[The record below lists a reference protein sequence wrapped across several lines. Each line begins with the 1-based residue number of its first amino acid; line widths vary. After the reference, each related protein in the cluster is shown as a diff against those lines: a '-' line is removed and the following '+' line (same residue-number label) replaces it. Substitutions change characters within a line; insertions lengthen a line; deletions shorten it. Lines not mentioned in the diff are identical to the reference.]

1 MKNYKQIINRI
12 IMVNPKHFNYN
23 IETAG
28 NNHFQK
34 NTIDFSEQ
42 KIKEKASIEFKGIVQ
57 KLMEKKI
64 SVKVYE
70 DRDDI
75 KTTDS
80 VFPNNWISFHQD
92 GKIILYPMYSP
103 NRRKER
109 RKDIIEDLEDEG
121 FLIEEIID
129 LTHYENMGSYL
140 EGTGSMVLDRENKIC
155 YAALSERTSHVVL
168 KDLCKKL
175 NYQLIHFRAYQTVN
189 GNRLEIYHTNVLMCI
204 GTEYCIICLESI
216 DCKKEK
222 KKLINSLKNTNKQII
237 EISEDQ
243 MNRFAGN
250 MLQVKNIYD
259 EKYLI
264 MSSAAYNSLNE
275 IQKKNILYYNEI
287 IHSDLSTI
295 ETLGGGSAR
304 CMIAE
309 NFLEK
314 K

>member
-1 MKNYKQIINRI
+1 
-12 IMVNPKHFNYN
+12 MVNPKHFNYN

-175 NYQLIHFRAYQTVN
+175 NYQLIHFHAYQTVK

-222 KKLINSLKNTNKQII
+222 KN
-237 EISEDQ
+237 
-243 MNRFAGN
+243 
-250 MLQVKNIYD
+250 
-259 EKYLI
+259 
-264 MSSAAYNSLNE
+264 
-275 IQKKNILYYNEI
+275 
-287 IHSDLSTI
+287 
-295 ETLGGGSAR
+295 
-304 CMIAE
+304 
-309 NFLEK
+309 
-314 K
+314 